1 MRDLS
6 LLNMDLFFLQLAFK
20 MNMGLGSSRNRLLI
34 LIINYNLQVAA
45 DPGGSSRV
53 EERPQQHSSRRRMN
67 HPHTRRATYRAPP
80 PRVRSRQLGRA
91 ALQGAMNFNFPSGM
105 GLDSVFTGYELCF
118 KSHIC
123 RVKLTSFFF
132 FSLKM

>member
-80 PRVRSRQLGRA
+80 RVRSRLLGPPQLH
-91 ALQGAMNFNFPSGM
+91 GAMNFNFPSGM
-105 GLDSVFTGYELCF
+105 GLDSVFTVIN
-118 KSHIC
+118 S
-123 RVKLTSFFF
+123 V
-132 FSLKM
+132 